1 MRYKI
6 EYNSKFDKKLYL
18 TQNQKILTFRAFGPF
33 VFVFFFPVLFKC
45 FRIQDNPSLFQTY
58 RQNKTCEYKIIIIKS
73 RIMIIK
79 IRCLNLSILDATD
92 KLLVLCIGVYYIG
105 HESKIVPL
113 YVLSCSFDFR
123 TTYFNFNTSR

>member
-1 MRYKI
+1 MF
-6 EYNSKFDKKLYL
+6 NTKLYRY
-18 TQNQKILTFRAFGPF
+18 KILTFGAFGPL

-45 FRIQDNPSLFQTY
+45 FRIQDNPPLFQTY

-79 IRCLNLSILDATD
+79 IRCLNLSILEEND
-92 KLLVLCIGVYYIG
+92 KSFVSCIGVYYIG
-105 HESKIVPL
+105 HESKIVLL

-123 TTYFNFNTSR
+123 TTYLILE